1 MISRIGGT
9 ESLASTDM
17 KNAIGSRKPPDSKQ
31 ETIRNGHFLHSL
43 FLYCLPITAYCLL
56 SPAQQTSRSDLVDL
70 LSIDPTI
77 VLDIRYATENNFT
90 RQKLYPIAKCML
102 RREAAESLHAVQIE
116 LHGRRMGLKIYD
128 GYRPLSIQKKLWDVV
143 SDERYVA
150 NPAKGSRHN
159 RGAAVDL
166 TIIDSLGEEIEMP
179 TPYDDFT
186 DKAHRY
192 YMQLPET
199 ALSNRALL
207 EAVMTKHGFLPM
219 PTEWWHFDFQ
229 GWGRFE
235 ILDLPLE

>member
-1 MISRIGGT
+1 
-9 ESLASTDM
+9 M
-17 KNAIGSRKPPDSKQ
+17 KNAIGSWMPPDSNQK
-31 ETIRNGHFLHSL
+31 TIQNSRFSHRL
-43 FLYCLPITAYCLL
+43 FPYCLLLTVYCLL
-56 SPAQQTSRSDLVDL
+56 SPAQQSSRSDLVDV

-90 RQKLYPIAKCML
+90 HQKLYPIAKCML
-102 RREAAESLHAVQIE
+102 RREAAESLHAVQNE
-116 LHGRRMGLKIYD
+116 LRARRLGLKVYD

-166 TIIDSLGEEIEMP
+166 TIIDSLGREIEMP

-186 DKAHRY
+186 DKAHRD
-192 YMQLPET
+192 YMQLPEI
-199 ALSNRALL
+199 ALRNRALL
-207 EAVMTKHGFLPM
+207 EEVMTKHGFLPM

-229 GWGRFE
+229 GWGKFE
-235 ILDLPLE
+235 ILDQPLE